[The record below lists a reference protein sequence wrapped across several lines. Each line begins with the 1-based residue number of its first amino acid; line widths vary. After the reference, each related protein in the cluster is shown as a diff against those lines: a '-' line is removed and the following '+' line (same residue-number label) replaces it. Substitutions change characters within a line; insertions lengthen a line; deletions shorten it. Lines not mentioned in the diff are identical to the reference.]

1 MAPAARAQPWAGD
14 PADAGADGSLRS
26 EHGRIGYGG
35 AYVQAARKGAGGVSV
50 EPQISIAVD
59 GADNDVVVARITG
72 EIDLA
77 SADTVGGELASAV
90 PNRALGLVLDLSG
103 TSYLDSSGVSLIFE
117 LAERLRRRQQQLQ
130 LVVPRDAPL
139 LRVLRIVKAAD
150 VVPITG
156 SVDEAAAQIR
166 AGL

>member
-1 MAPAARAQPWAGD
+1 MSVDPPVAIAAD
-14 PADAGADGSLRS
+14 DG
-26 EHGRIGYGG
+26 EI
-35 AYVQAARKGAGGVSV
+35 
-50 EPQISIAVD
+50 
-59 GADNDVVVARITG
+59 VVANVSG

-77 SADTVGGELASAV
+77 SAPVVRAELAEAV
-90 PNRALGLVLDLSG
+90 PNRALGLIVDLTT
-103 TSYLDSSGVSLIFE
+103 TSYLDSSGVSLLFE
-117 LAERLRRRQQQLQ
+117 LAERLRRRQQQMR
-130 LVVPRDAPL
+130 LVVPEKAPL